1 MTTIPE
7 ESPRAH
13 PHRRIDPGWHA
24 VIRFAATLAAW
35 VIGLF
40 GLMRLGWVQQNLLL
54 PFAGLQQ
61 RLGSDLTGAPMGAVV
76 VDMSCT
82 GADVIALC
90 LGVILA
96 FPAPWRTRIQG
107 GLVGLLLIAVM
118 NTLRIASLSFVATNG
133 ALMNLLHI
141 YVWPTI
147 LIIAVSAYVFVWIN
161 RHGAPA
167 GVTTSVGAA
176 AAAGLPLRFLLLAGL
191 FVAAYFA
198 LAPSIFQSPL
208 LYTVGGWAATSA
220 SAIILPLG
228 GMATVSGN
236 VLTTTHGSFIVTQ
249 ECLATPLIRCM
260 RSPPCRHPGRRSAPG
275 APWPALAAPL
285 VFFGLG
291 MARLLVL
298 ALPAAVVPS
307 HLTAIHAFSQIM
319 MAVVLVVAAS
329 LWLRAQSDS
338 DTGRRHA
345 PLLAI
350 GVGALAVIGAGWVW
364 DALIDAT
371 IAALQ
376 APIQHAGH
384 AYVDAQGAFAILP
397 VFQLGLF
404 VALWVTVS
412 TPRVWRRLFCGLLVL
427 ALTQVVVSVGLG
439 ELFRHIGVDLH
450 VSLIRAWA
458 LSGPVALV
466 WLLERPQ
473 PESPRRW
480 PRLRVLTQAP

>member
-13 PHRRIDPGWHA
+13 PHRRLDHGWHA
-24 VIRFAATLAAW
+24 VIRFSATLAVW
-35 VIGLF
+35 IIGLF

-107 GLVGLLLIAVM
+107 GLLGLLLIAVM

-176 AAAGLPLRFLLLAGL
+176 APAGLPLRFLLLAGL

-208 LYTVGGWAATSA
+208 LYAVGGWAATSA
-220 SAIILPLG
+220 SAIILSLG

-249 ECLATPLIRCM
+249 ECLATPLI
-260 RSPPCRHPGRRSAPG
+260 PLYAAAALSAPWSPLRR
-275 APWPALAAPL
+275 ALACLAAPL

-307 HLTAIHAFSQIM
+307 HLTAIHAFSQVM
-319 MAVVLVVAAS
+319 MGVVLVVAAS

-338 DTGRRHA
+338 DRGRGHA
-345 PLLAI
+345 PLVAI

-364 DALIDAT
+364 DALIDTT

-427 ALTQVVVSVGLG
+427 AVTQVVVSVGLG

-473 PESPRRW
+473 PESPRWW
-480 PRLRVLTQAP
+480 PRLRVLTQAR